1 MTAITSYA
9 APRSLQEAVALLA
22 AGDVTVLAGGT
33 DLMLQSRAGRAPLR
47 PTLMNIRRIAELRG
61 IAEADGSVRIGAL
74 TTITELRNSALV
86 RGRFHAL
93 WQACDHFA
101 SDQVRN
107 AGTIGGNVC
116 NASPAGDTVV
126 PLLVLDARVVLAS
139 GRNDALATRSLP
151 LAEFVTGPGRTARA
165 ADELLVGLELPL
177 PPPDSI
183 SAFFKLGTRPALD
196 ISVITIGLAA
206 RQAGRRLHEVRVA
219 FGAVAPRPVR
229 APAVEAALEGR
240 ALDDATIEAAGAA
253 ADRDIRPI
261 DDVRATEWYRREM
274 VGNML
279 RRMLAHVRDR

>member
-1 MTAITSYA
+1 MIARYV
-9 APRSLQEAVALLA
+9 APRSLTEAADILQSGPVSI
-22 AGDVTVLAGGT
+22 LAGGT
-33 DLMLQSRAGRAPLR
+33 DLMPQSRSAKSPLQ
-47 PTLMNIRRIAELRG
+47 PTLMNIRNVPELRG
-61 IAEADGSVRIGAL
+61 ISEADGMVRIGAL
-74 TTITELRNSALV
+74 TTITDLRDSPLV
-86 RGRFHAL
+86 RERFNAL

-116 NASPAGDTVV
+116 NASPAGDTLV